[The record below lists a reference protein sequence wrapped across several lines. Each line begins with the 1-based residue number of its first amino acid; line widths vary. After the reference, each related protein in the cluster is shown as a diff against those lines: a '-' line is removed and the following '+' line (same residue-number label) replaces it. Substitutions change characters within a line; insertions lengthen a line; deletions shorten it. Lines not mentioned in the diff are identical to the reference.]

1 MKARFTFVLRSVAI
15 IALLGVSAWF
25 TMQIFNTNVFED
37 EFVPVSPKAPEDIS
51 ITHEEDINVKPQPT
65 KATPKTN
72 IPKTTTPPTKA
83 ASHKPEK
90 SEPLPDYAGVIS
102 QVSGVAYRNKASG
115 SRFKLS
121 VNDKVFVKDHIETD
135 KDSGLLIVFID
146 STRLSLGEKTSCV
159 IDDFMFDKSAQT
171 DSGFGL
177 RLIQGAC
184 RVVTGLIT
192 TLNPDRFRVETRMAT
207 IGIRGCELGFQAAPE
222 EEKIYVMGL
231 NSKEAVVVSS
241 TGDGAPVRDIHTGK
255 PIANAK
261 VSPLVVKDA
270 GTVVTVSKGLG
281 TSARP
286 MSPGE
291 LRGITTATTPLLS
304 VKHSANVQPNST
316 VFVITPQKRDREDT
330 EK

>member
-1 MKARFTFVLRSVAI
+1 MKARFTFVLLSVAI

-25 TMQIFNTNVFED
+25 TMKIFDTNLVES
-37 EFVPVSPKAPEDIS
+37 EFTPVAPKVPEDIS
-51 ITHEEDINVKPQPT
+51 ITHEEDVTVKPQPA
-65 KATPKTN
+65 KSTPRTN
-72 IPKTTTPPTKA
+72 VPKTTARPPKV
-83 ASHKPEK
+83 ASHKPAK

-102 QVSGVAYRNKASG
+102 QISGVAYRNKASG

-121 VNDKVFVKDHIETD
+121 VNDKIFVTDHIETD
-135 KDSGLLIVFID
+135 KDSTLLIVFID

-159 IDDFMFDKSAQT
+159 IDDFMFDKSAKT

-207 IGIRGCELGFQAAPE
+207 IGIRGCELAFQATPE

-241 TGDGAPVRDIHTGK
+241 TSDGTPVRDIHTGK

-261 VSPLVVKDA
+261 VSPILVKDQ
-270 GTVVTVSKGLG
+270 GMVVTVSKGLG
-281 TSARP
+281 ASARP

-291 LRGITTATTPLLS
+291 LRGITTVTTPLSS

-316 VFVITPQKRDREDT
+316 VFVITPQKRDRGAT
-330 EK
+330 EQ